1 MRASDFLNESIGDK
15 RSDASGSDEYVINKY
30 LVKFTPTEILFYK
43 GGELVYKKLGD
54 YSNPSRGD
62 VSVATRITTM
72 LWEKDQQGLVPNME
86 YTKNIEELTLLKR
99 ELNEL
104 IRKSAYSSYDR
115 RKYTKKYDEVSK
127 QFKDL
132 KSTQSE
138 WKKKS
143 ATNPISL
150 QISKD

>member
-1 MRASDFLNESIGDK
+1 MRATDFLKESIGDK

-54 YSNPSRGD
+54 YSNPTRGD
-62 VSVATRITTM
+62 VSVATRLTTM

-99 ELNEL
+99 ELSEL
-104 IRKSAYSSYDR
+104 IRKSYSSYDR
-115 RKYTKKYDEVSK
+115 RKYTKKYNEVSQ

-132 KSTQSE
+132 KNTQSE

-143 ATNPISL
+143 ETKPITL
-150 QISKD
+150 QTGED

>member
-1 MRASDFLNESIGDK
+1 MRATDFLKESIGDK

-54 YSNPSRGD
+54 YSNPTRGD
-62 VSVATRITTM
+62 VSVATRLTTM
-72 LWEKDQQGLVPNME
+72 LWGKDQQGLVPNME

-99 ELNEL
+99 ELSEL
-104 IRKSAYSSYDR
+104 IRKSYSSYDR
-115 RKYTKKYDEVSK
+115 RKYTKKYNEVSQ

-132 KSTQSE
+132 KNTQSE
-138 WKKKS
+138 WKKK
-143 ATNPISL
+143 AEAKPISL
-150 QISKD
+150 QPGED